1 MSSSTVRERRW
12 HFTPRQS
19 ALCAVAVVLIILG
32 GFLAWR
38 EVGLAGDSVR
48 WVQHTFRVL
57 LQIDRIS
64 AKLTETETAQRDYL
78 FAGRQDS
85 AQAFVD
91 ASTAVPVEI
100 EKLRA
105 LTADNARAQKGVEE
119 LRALATR
126 RLSEMATTVELQ
138 KTQGPDAALRN
149 VQANLAAGTR
159 DRVTALFEAM
169 RANEGVLLDSRLA
182 DRDEHLTRA
191 FVGALALTG
200 LSALLFAVL
209 IASLNRSLRR
219 QKLAELAAQENEERL
234 RVTLES
240 IGDAVIATDVGG
252 KVVYLNPVARALTG
266 WVNQD
271 ALGLPLEQIFR
282 IVNEYS
288 RDIVESPISKVMR
301 EGKIV
306 GLANHTIL
314 IARDGSERPID
325 DSGAPIRDGEGE
337 LMGIVL
343 VFRDVSARR
352 MSEQSRERML
362 RAEAARSSAESANRA
377 KDEFLAIVSHELR
390 SPLAAAV
397 SWVELL
403 KSGTLSAAD
412 HTRALDTIDRNLR
425 VLTRLVSDLL
435 DVSRIVAGKLMIERV
450 PADVGL
456 LLLRAVAD
464 HRVLAGE
471 KGIELICD
479 PCESLIAMVDPDR
492 LEQVLTNLL
501 SNAIRFTPKGGRID
515 VSVAVAGGALEIEVR
530 DTGQGIAT
538 EFLPHVFER
547 FRQAEAPFERGRGG
561 MGLGLAIARH
571 LIEQHGGSI
580 SADSAGVGRGATFR
594 VRLPLYDATAP
605 LVATTSR
612 PVATSGQV
620 LAGIDILFVEDHE
633 DMREAVAHRLRSR
646 GARVAVAASVSE
658 ALQLYRENRPTLLIS
673 DLGLPQES
681 GFKLIEIVRREDAK
695 HGVHTP
701 AIAVTGF
708 VSGEN
713 RREALDAGFDEH
725 LSKPI
730 VFNVLI
736 EKALGLLAR
745 REANGSGAS

>member
-1 MSSSTVRERRW
+1 MSTSTVRASRW
-12 HFTPRQS
+12 HFTPLQS
-19 ALCAVAVVLIILG
+19 LLCAVAIVLIVLG

-38 EVGLAGDSVR
+38 EVRLATESVR
-48 WVQHTFRVL
+48 WVTHTFRAL
-57 LQIDRIS
+57 LQIDRVSERLAS
-64 AKLTETETAQRDYL
+64 AETAQRDYL

-85 AQAFVD
+85 ARAFADSV
-91 ASTAVPVEI
+91 SSVPVEV
-100 EKLRA
+100 ERLRA
-105 LTADNARAQKGVEE
+105 LTADNAETQQLVDE
-119 LRALATR
+119 LRALTTA
-126 RLSEMATTVELQ
+126 RLSEMAKTVDLQ
-138 KTQGPDAALRN
+138 KTAGPDAALRN

-159 DRVTALFEAM
+159 DRVMAHFETLRGHEA
-169 RANEGVLLDSRLA
+169 VLLTERMA
-182 DRDEHLTRA
+182 TRDAHLRRA

-200 LSALLFAVL
+200 FSALVFAVL
-209 IASLNRSLRR
+209 IASLNRSLQQR
-219 QKLAELAAQENEERL
+219 KLAELASQENEERL

-240 IGDAVIATDVGG
+240 IGDAVIATDVAG

-271 ALGLPLEQIFR
+271 ALGLPLEQVFR

-288 RDIVESPISKVMR
+288 RDVVESPVSKVVR

-314 IARDGSERPID
+314 LARDGSERPID
-325 DSGAPIRDGEGE
+325 DSGAPIRDGDGE
-337 LMGIVL
+337 LMGVVL
-343 VFRDVSARR
+343 VFRDVTARR
-352 MSEQSRERML
+352 LSEQARERML

-397 SWVELL
+397 SWVELM
-403 KSGTLSAAD
+403 KSGTLSDAD
-412 HTRALDTIDRNLR
+412 GTRARDTIERNLR

-456 LLLRAVAD
+456 ILLRAVSD
-464 HRVLAGE
+464 HRVLASE
-471 KGIELICD
+471 KGIELTCS

-492 LEQVLTNLL
+492 IEQVLTNLL
-501 SNAIRFTPKGGRID
+501 SNAIRFTPKGGRIE
-515 VSVAVAGGALEIEVR
+515 VSVALNGGALEISVR
-530 DTGQGIAT
+530 DNGQGIAT

-547 FRQAEAPFERGRGG
+547 FRQAEAPFERGHGG

-580 SADSAGVGRGATFR
+580 AAESAGLSRGATFR
-594 VRLPLYDATAP
+594 VRLPLFDATAP
-605 LVATTSR
+605 VAVSAK
-612 PVATSGQV
+612 PIAATGEV

-646 GARVAVAASVSE
+646 GARVSVAASVSE
-658 ALQLYRENRPTLLIS
+658 ALQLYRANRPALLIS
-673 DLGLPQES
+673 DLGLPHES
-681 GFKLIEIVRREDAK
+681 GFKLIQMVRAEDARQ
-695 HGVHTP
+695 GVHTP

-713 RREALDAGFDEH
+713 RREALDAGFDDH

-730 VFNVLI
+730 AFTVLI
-736 EKALGLLAR
+736 EKALALLAR
-745 REANGSGAS
+745 RKPNGNGAS